1 MHQVLNVFATAIT
14 LGAVEIALILIRTHC
29 CSVWPKYGFSC
40 AVSFLGKQHVL
51 IFSLV
56 VFDVKCDLHSELLH
70 SALLMRIVS
79 PRDHASVIV
88 ARSKAHHGSY
98 SQD

>member
-14 LGAVEIALILIRTHC
+14 LGAVEIALILIRIHC

-51 IFSLV
+51 IFSL
-56 VFDVKCDLHSELLH
+56 S
-70 SALLMRIVS
+70 
-79 PRDHASVIV
+79 
-88 ARSKAHHGSY
+88 
-98 SQD
+98 